1 MEQICFILF
10 LLLLNNKNRDFNDF
24 LNELNYIR
32 YLVNLKS
39 FLCFHTSVVDFF
51 VFLFLNLVLPVREAV
66 A

>member
-10 LLLLNNKNRDFNDF
+10 LLLLNNKNRHFNDF
-24 LNELNYIR
+24 SNELNYIR

-51 VFLFLNLVLPVREAV
+51 VFVFLNLVLPVREAV